1 MRIAMAAAALLL
13 SASCSTSSTGA
24 ALPGGAATTLA
35 GTVEVL
41 ASGTMSET
49 VILQVDST
57 GEVVALVGE
66 EASFLR
72 EMPGVPVTV
81 TGFFTDEGWSVDP
94 GIRKFHVTD
103 STAGEGHGYSDRYED

>member
-24 ALPGGAATTLA
+24 AVPGGGATTLA

-94 GIRKFHVTD
+94 GIRKFQVVD